1 MAAKRNP
8 TYQEVGKDIAQE
20 LAVLN
25 ATVSGRLDSIEEKIE
40 HQSALIDERLRPIA
54 DHEARIRALEDAIR
68 ALKVKYDWLTGGS
81 FAASLGELIKAIL
94 GG

>member
-8 TYQEVGKDIAQE
+8 SYQEVGKDISQE

-25 ATVSGRLDSIEEKIE
+25 ATLSGRLDAIDSKIE
-40 HQSALIDERLRPIA
+40 HQSELIDERLKPLS
-54 DHEARIRALEDAIR
+54 DHENRIRHLEDAIMT
-68 ALKVKYDWLTGGS
+68 LKVKYDWLTGGS
-81 FAASLGELIKAIL
+81 FAASIGALIKAIL